1 MLVREGAG
9 SGGLPG
15 LDCPPWPR
23 ESPRR
28 PARATDPRGPGDS
41 QYPGGRS
48 SHSWQD
54 KHISELSLGWGVR
67 RKVFTVKVISSRTTE
82 RTIIRSYRLT
92 ISTSSMSRMVTGVT
106 PAVVIKAP
114 LVSKLSIRPNSS
126 LEELKLGNLV

>member
-54 KHISELSLGWGVR
+54 KHISELSLG
-67 RKVFTVKVISSRTTE
+67 
-82 RTIIRSYRLT
+82 IRSQTEGIYSQSDQQQDNREDNNQILQAHNLNVLNVQDGDR
-92 ISTSSMSRMVTGVT
+92 SHSRCCYQSSVG
-106 PAVVIKAP
+106 IKT
-114 LVSKLSIRPNSS
+114 LYQT
-126 LEELKLGNLV
+126 